1 LKAKILKSSN
11 LLYIFACENHQ
22 IAILIEPQLFR
33 ANGKLLLTGEYFVLD
48 GALALALP
56 TRLGQR
62 LSVRPLPTQSHR
74 LYWSSVNVYE
84 QEWFSGVFNTKNLTW
99 ETATD
104 EATATRLQQ
113 ILHAARTQN
122 TDFLQNSYDISAIT
136 YLEFPNTWGLGSSST
151 LIHLV
156 AQWAKINPFL
166 LLEQSFGGSGYDV
179 ACAGVDMPIIYRRAL
194 PQPKYSSVPFFPTFH
209 KNIYFVYLGKKQDS
223 RTGIQHYRDTIQ
235 QKPELLHLI
244 TYLTHECITCDSLDN
259 FNQLIAQ
266 HEFTVARTLQLQRA
280 KDLYFQD
287 FWGEVKSLGAWGGD
301 FVLVTSERSAFKT
314 QLYFMEKG
322 FDVFFKYDELILRK

>member
-1 LKAKILKSSN
+1 
-11 LLYIFACENHQ
+11 LLTGFCYIFAWQ
-22 IAILIEPQLFR
+22 KYKIAILIEPQLFR

-62 LSVRPLPTQSHR
+62 LAIHSLRTRTHR
-74 LYWSSVNVYE
+74 LYWSSVNVHE
-84 QEWFSGVFNTKNLTW
+84 QEWFSGVLDTKSLIW
-99 ETATD
+99 ESATD
-104 EATATRLQQ
+104 EVTAARLQQ
-113 ILHAARTQN
+113 ILHGTREQN
-122 TDFLQNSYDISAIT
+122 PTFLQNTNDLSAIT
-136 YLEFPNTWGLGSSST
+136 YLEFPNAWGLGSSST

-156 AQWAKINPFL
+156 AQWAKVNPFL
-166 LLEQSFGGSGYDV
+166 LLEHSFGGSGYDV

-194 PQPKYSSVPFFPTFH
+194 PQPKFSSVPFFPTFH
-209 KNIYFVYLGKKQDS
+209 ENIYFVYLGKKQDS
-223 RTGIQHYRDTIQ
+223 RSGIQHYRDTIQ
-235 QKPELLHLI
+235 HKPELLHLI
-244 TYLTHECITCDSLDN
+244 TYFTHECITCNSLEN
-259 FNQLIAQ
+259 FNQLINQ
-266 HEFTVARTLQLQRA
+266 HEFTVAQTLKLQRA

-301 FVLVTSERSAFKT
+301 FVLVTSDKTESKT